1 MIFEYLKK
9 ILKLTSVVF
18 TIVVLFQLLTGQHLD
33 NNILYELFAL
43 SLILTLIKVLINKY
57 IISQDSI
64 FNSLFYIIII
74 WFMVIASNYIFKWNM
89 SISSIFLTFIE
100 IPLIYLCV
108 RIINYHHDKKEVKK
122 MNEILDRNRKNKQQ

>member
-18 TIVVLFQLLTGQHLD
+18 TIVVLFQLVIGQHLD

-74 WFMVIASNYIFKWNM
+74 WFMVIASNYIFKWDM

-108 RIINYHHDKKEVKK
+108 RIINYHHDKKDVKK
-122 MNEILDRNRKNKQQ
+122 MNEILDRNRKNKQH

>member
-9 ILKLTSVVF
+9 IFKLTSVVF
-18 TIVVLFQLLTGQHLD
+18 TVVVLFQLVTGQHLD

-43 SLILTLIKVLINKY
+43 SLILTLIKIPINKY

-74 WFMVIASNYIFKWNM
+74 WFMVIASNYIFSWNM
-89 SISSIFLTFIE
+89 SISLIFLTFIE

>member
-18 TIVVLFQLLTGQHLD
+18 TVVVLFQLVTGQHLD

-43 SLILTLIKVLINKY
+43 SLILTLIKIPINKY

-74 WFMVIASNYIFKWNM
+74 WFMVIASNYIFSWNM
-89 SISSIFLTFIE
+89 SISLIFLTFIE

>member
-1 MIFEYLKK
+1 MIFEYLKR

-18 TIVVLFQLLTGQHLD
+18 TVVVLFQLVTGQHLD

-43 SLILTLIKVLINKY
+43 SLILTLIKIPINKY

-74 WFMVIASNYIFKWNM
+74 WFMVIASNYIFSWNM
-89 SISSIFLTFIE
+89 SISLIFLTFIE